1 MPDPFATQMNR
12 LEQAVLFEP
21 GALASQ
27 VRQAAAT
34 AGEVPEVMRTYV
46 QKIVKYAY
54 KVTDEDVQLLLRAGY
69 SEDQIF
75 ELTVSAALGAGLVRL
90 KKGLEALEE
99 GDYDATAQR

>member
-46 QKIVKYAY
+46 RKIVTSAY

-69 SEDQIF
+69 SEEQIF
-75 ELTVSAALGAGLVRL
+75 ELTVSAALGAGLTRL
-90 KKGLEALEE
+90 KRGLESLEE
-99 GDYDATAQR
+99 GENDATARR

>member
-21 GALASQ
+21 GALAFQ

-46 QKIVKYAY
+46 QKIVKSAY

-69 SEDQIF
+69 SEEQIF
-75 ELTVSAALGAGLVRL
+75 ELTVSAALGAGLSRL
-90 KKGLEALEE
+90 KSGLESLEE
-99 GDYDATAQR
+99 GENDATVHR